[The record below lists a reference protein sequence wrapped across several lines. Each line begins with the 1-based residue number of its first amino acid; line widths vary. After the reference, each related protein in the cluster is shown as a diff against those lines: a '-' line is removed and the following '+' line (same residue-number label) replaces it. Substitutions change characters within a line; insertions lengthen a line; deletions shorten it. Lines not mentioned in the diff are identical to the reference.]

1 MRPAHLNHLLIS
13 LWRWDTFFRPIKSF
27 HHVQHQRHN
36 RTWWWCWHSKNLVIC
51 RKYIAYVVQAVYIS
65 HGQNVT
71 ADFLNFFRIL
81 KVVMHKCSA
90 GWSLFLFKI
99 NNDNIVLKMTLLSR
113 IITTALKII
122 VFSWIIAFYLSYA
135 IFPLQISSK
144 LLTEAIFL
152 RKLHNYLPRISSEV
166 STYAF
171 SFTSKLHSF
180 PRNFNVYTLI
190 NLLVADSDT
199 PFSTAV
205 HVHPRLKQLHTNKNG
220 KSSVNLNSKQE
231 STTVFFFFF
240 QTVP

>member
-71 ADFLNFFRIL
+71 ADFLNFFRKL

-135 IFPLQISSK
+135 IFPP
-144 LLTEAIFL
+144 L
-152 RKLHNYLPRISSEV
+152 RYDQNCWLKQ
-166 STYAF
+166 F
-171 SFTSKLHSF
+171 SFESYTIIFQEYHQKCQPMRFPSPPSYTASQETSMF
-180 PRNFNVYTLI
+180 IP
-190 NLLVADSDT
+190 
-199 PFSTAV
+199 
-205 HVHPRLKQLHTNKNG
+205 
-220 KSSVNLNSKQE
+220 
-231 STTVFFFFF
+231 
-240 QTVP
+240 